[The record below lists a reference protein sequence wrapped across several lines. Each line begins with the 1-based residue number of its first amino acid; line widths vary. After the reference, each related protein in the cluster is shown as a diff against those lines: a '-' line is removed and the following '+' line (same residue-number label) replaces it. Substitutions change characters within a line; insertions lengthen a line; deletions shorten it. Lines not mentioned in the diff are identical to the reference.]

1 MEVNQLKNFINK
13 KIVDFSELILQNYHL
28 LGIDETDAIIL
39 IKLYKL
45 LENEVNFINPKK
57 LSESLSISALTT
69 SKRISGLIDK
79 GFIELELV
87 KGKNGKESEKYNL
100 DLIFEKI
107 IMNDYHE
114 RNGETIHNTNEK
126 ELVELFESEFKKP
139 LGVLDIQT
147 ITKWLNDDKYTF
159 DQIKDALFI
168 AVKSRKLSIKYVD
181 GILLKEGEETPK
193 VYKKTN
199 LMRDFHKLWE
209 K

>member
-13 KIVDFSELILQNYHL
+13 KIVDFSELILENYHL
-28 LGIDETDAIIL
+28 LDIDETDAVIL

-45 LENEVNFINPKK
+45 LENNKTFINPKK
-57 LSESLSISALTT
+57 LSEKLSISSGITAR
-69 SKRISGLIDK
+69 RISHLIDK
-79 GFIELELV
+79 GFIQLELV
-87 KGKNGKESEKYNL
+87 KGTNGKEKEHYNL

-107 IMNDYHE
+107 IMNDFHE
-114 RNGETIHNTNEK
+114 RKGGNQHNTNEM
-126 ELVELFESEFKKP
+126 ELVDLFESEFRKP

-147 ITKWLNDDKYTF
+147 ITKWLNDDKYSF
-159 DQIKDALFI
+159 EQIKDALFI

-181 GILLKEGEETPK
+181 GILLKDEEEAPK
-193 VYKKTN
+193 EYKKTN

>member
-13 KIVDFSELILQNYHL
+13 KIVDFSELILENYHL

-45 LENEVNFINPKK
+45 LENDITFINPKT
-57 LSESLSISALTT
+57 LSESLSVSALTT

-87 KGKNGKESEKYNL
+87 KGKNGKEFEKYNL

-114 RNGETIHNTNEK
+114 RNGETLHKSNEK

-159 DQIKDALFI
+159 SQIKDALFI
-168 AVKSRKLSIKYVD
+168 AVKARKLSIKYVD